1 MPVVVTYFLPVELA
15 ALLSA
20 ALFWVILGYI
30 AVRDRAVDGT
40 RHRGRM
46 APVIG
51 TAGSTGITTKKR
63 QSVTTDL
70 RRGAHWRPFAID
82 RSK

>member
-20 ALFWVILGYI
+20 ALFWLIPGYI
-30 AVRDRAVDGT
+30 AVRDKAVDGA
-40 RHRGRM
+40 RHRGRIM
-46 APVIG
+46 SVIG
-51 TAGSTGITTKKR
+51 SAGSTGITTTNHYNK

-70 RRGAHWRPFAID
+70 GGALTAPLCN
-82 RSK
+82 